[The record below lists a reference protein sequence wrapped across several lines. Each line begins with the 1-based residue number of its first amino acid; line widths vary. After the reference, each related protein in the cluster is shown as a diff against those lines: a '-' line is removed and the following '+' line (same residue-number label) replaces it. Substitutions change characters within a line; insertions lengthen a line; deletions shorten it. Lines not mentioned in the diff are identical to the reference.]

1 MDNFNLSSK
10 NYNKASNYDVPMLFF
25 SVHYSLFTPSLGR
38 AVEGAKWD
46 SHRIHLGFT
55 WEVKFIFS

>member
-25 SVHYSLFTPSLGR
+25 SIHYSLPHSGGLGR
-38 AVEGAKWD
+38 GTKWD

>member
-25 SVHYSLFTPSLGR
+25 SIHSLTR
-38 AVEGAKWD
+38 EGYGGGEM
-46 SHRIHLGFT
+46 GFT
-55 WEVKFIFS
+55 